1 MRTPTIIVIMIVL
14 NRKFGYGEVV
24 PEMKLCCF
32 VILVISILKNS
43 FQVRLTLKATTT
55 IIEMTMEGLAASWS
69 LPVAAVALTALK
81 ATHSSAQITYPTAH
95 KANRQPAVI
104 PCFNGLYLT
113 VPLLKSELA

>member
-1 MRTPTIIVIMIVL
+1 MIAL
-14 NRKFGYGEVV
+14 NPKFGFGEAV
-24 PEMKLCCF
+24 PEMKPCCF

-55 IIEMTMEGLAASWS
+55 IIGMTVLGPVVSWS
-69 LPVAAVALTALK
+69 VAAVALTALK